1 MATQKSSTVIT
12 AIKYHK
18 KWFGTILIII
28 VSSYFIFLKMHVLP
42 KTTTVN
48 TTPVN
53 VVKVKTSD
61 VPIWLQAIGS
71 VKAINAVM
79 IKVRADG
86 ELQKTYFEEG
96 NIVKKGDLLA
106 EIDPQIY
113 QAQLDQAK
121 SVAAKDKAQL
131 NNALISYNRAS
142 KLAKAGAG
150 PSQDVDT
157 YRSQVATLKAT
168 IEADQAAI
176 DEAQI
181 QLNFTQ
187 IKSPIDGRVG
197 QRLIDVGSIVHASD
211 NTGLV
216 TITQMDPISIQFT
229 VPQSNLAA
237 ILLANKKSSLEVV
250 ALQPNTDKPLAIGK
264 LTFIDSQVSTNS
276 GQVTLKANFDNK
288 QQDLWP
294 GTLISVKLLLKTDR
308 EALVIPT
315 QAIQQGN
322 EGTFVYVIDK
332 DQKAQVRNIELGASI
347 GDLQQVTK
355 GLQLTDQI
363 VTSGQYRLT
372 EGSMV
377 NIVKQDNVT
386 TKVVNNEVL

>member
-1 MATQKSSTVIT
+1 MASKKRNTVIK
-12 AIKYHK
+12 AITHHK
-18 KWFGTILIII
+18 KWFVTIFIII
-28 VSSYFIFLKMHVLP
+28 ICSYFIFLKMHGLP
-42 KTTTVN
+42 KATTVN
-48 TTPVN
+48 TTPAN
-53 VVKVKTSD
+53 IVKVKSLD

-71 VKAINAVM
+71 VKAINTVM

-86 ELQKTYFEEG
+86 ELQKTYFDEG
-96 NIVKKGDLLA
+96 STVKKGDLLA

-121 SVAAKDKAQL
+121 SVEAKDKAQL
-131 NNALISYNRAS
+131 NNALISYSRAS
-142 KLAKAGAG
+142 KLAQAGAG

-187 IKSPIDGRVG
+187 ITSPLDGRAG

-229 VPQSNLAA
+229 VPQDSLAP
-237 ILLANKKSSLEVV
+237 ILLANQKDHVKVI
-250 ALQPNTDKPLAIGK
+250 ALQNNTDKPIATGELI
-264 LTFIDSQVSTNS
+264 FIDSQVSTNS

-288 QQDLWP
+288 QQTLWP
-294 GTLISVKLLLKTDR
+294 GTLISVKLLLRTDKD
-308 EALVIPT
+308 ALVIPV

-322 EGTFVYVIDK
+322 QGPFVYVIDT
-332 DQKAQVRNIELGASI
+332 DQKAYVRNIELGATM

-355 GLQLTDQI
+355 GLQLTNQV

-372 EGSMV
+372 EGSAV
-377 NIVKQDNVT
+377 NVVKHDNVT
-386 TKVVNNEVL
+386 TKVGQ

>member
-1 MATQKSSTVIT
+1 MASKKRNTVIK
-12 AIKYHK
+12 AITHHK
-18 KWFGTILIII
+18 KWFVTIFIII
-28 VSSYFIFLKMHVLP
+28 ICSYFIFLKMHGLP
-42 KTTTVN
+42 KATTVN

-53 VVKVKTSD
+53 IVKVKSLD

-71 VKAINAVM
+71 VKAINTVM

-86 ELQKTYFEEG
+86 ELQKTYFDEG
-96 NIVKKGDLLA
+96 STVKKGDLLA

-121 SVAAKDKAQL
+121 SVEAKDKAQL
-131 NNALISYNRAS
+131 NNALISYSRAS
-142 KLAKAGAG
+142 KLAQAGAG

-187 IKSPIDGRVG
+187 ITSPLDGRAG

-229 VPQSNLAA
+229 VPQDSLAP
-237 ILLANKKSSLEVV
+237 ILLANQKDHVKVI
-250 ALQPNTDKPLAIGK
+250 ALQNNTDKPIATGELI
-264 LTFIDSQVSTNS
+264 FIDSQVSTNS

-288 QQDLWP
+288 QQTLWP
-294 GTLISVKLLLKTDR
+294 GTLISVKLLLRTDKD
-308 EALVIPT
+308 ALVIPV

-322 EGTFVYVIDK
+322 QGPFVYVIDT
-332 DQKAQVRNIELGASI
+332 DQKAYVRNIELGATM

-355 GLQLTDQI
+355 GLQLTDQV

-372 EGSMV
+372 EGSAV
-377 NIVKQDNVT
+377 NIVKHDNVT
-386 TKVVNNEVL
+386 TKVGQ

>member
-1 MATQKSSTVIT
+1 MATKNSHTMIT
-12 AIKYHK
+12 TITQHK
-18 KWFGTILIII
+18 KWFVTIFIII
-28 VSSYFIFLKMHVLP
+28 ISSYFIFLKMHVSP
-42 KTTTVN
+42 KATTVT

-53 VVKVKTSD
+53 VVQVKASD

-71 VKAINAVM
+71 VKAINTVM

-96 NIVKKGDLLA
+96 NTVKKGDLLA

-142 KLAKAGAG
+142 KLAQAGAG

-157 YRSQVATLKAT
+157 YRAQVATLKAT

-187 IKSPIDGRVG
+187 IKSPIDGRAG

-229 VPQSNLAA
+229 VPQNNLAA
-237 ILLANKKSSLEVV
+237 ILLANQKNNVEVI
-250 ALQPNTDKPLAIGK
+250 ALQPNTDKSIAIGK
-264 LTFIDSQVSTNS
+264 LTFIDSQVSSNS

-288 QQDLWP
+288 QQNLWP
-294 GTLISVKLLLKTDR
+294 GTLISVKLLLRTDK
-308 EALVIPT
+308 ETLVIPA

-322 EGTFVYVIDK
+322 EGPFVYVIDK
-332 DQKAQVRNIELGASI
+332 DQKAHVRNVELGAAM
-347 GDLQQVTK
+347 GDLRQVTK
-355 GLQLTDQI
+355 GLQLTDQV

-372 EGSMV
+372 EGSVV
-377 NIVKQDNVT
+377 NIVKQDNVAV
-386 TKVVNNEVL
+386 KVGQ

>member
-1 MATQKSSTVIT
+1 MATKNSHTMIT
-12 AIKYHK
+12 TITQHK
-18 KWFGTILIII
+18 KWFVTIFIII
-28 VSSYFIFLKMHVLP
+28 ISSYFIFLKMHVSP
-42 KTTTVN
+42 KATTVT

-53 VVKVKTSD
+53 VVQVKASD

-71 VKAINAVM
+71 VKAINTVM

-96 NIVKKGDLLA
+96 NTVKKGDLLA

-142 KLAKAGAG
+142 KLAQAGAG

-157 YRSQVATLKAT
+157 YRAQVATLKAT

-187 IKSPIDGRVG
+187 IKSPIDGRAG

-229 VPQSNLAA
+229 VPQNNLAA
-237 ILLANKKSSLEVV
+237 ILLANQKNNVEVI
-250 ALQPNTDKPLAIGK
+250 ALQPNTDKSIAIGK
-264 LTFIDSQVSTNS
+264 LTFIDSQVSSNS

-288 QQDLWP
+288 QQNLWP
-294 GTLISVKLLLKTDR
+294 GTLISVKLLLRTDK
-308 EALVIPT
+308 ETLVIPA

-322 EGTFVYVIDK
+322 EGPFVYVIDK
-332 DQKAQVRNIELGASI
+332 NQKAHVRNVELGAAM
-347 GDLQQVTK
+347 GDLRQVTK
-355 GLQLTDQI
+355 GLQLTDQV

-372 EGSMV
+372 EGSVV
-377 NIVKQDNVT
+377 NIVKQDNVAV
-386 TKVVNNEVL
+386 KVGQ

>member
-1 MATQKSSTVIT
+1 MATKNSHTVIT
-12 AIKYHK
+12 TITQHK
-18 KWFGTILIII
+18 KWFVTIFIII
-28 VSSYFIFLKMHVLP
+28 ISSYFIFLKMHVSP
-42 KTTTVN
+42 KATTVT

-53 VVKVKTSD
+53 VVQVEASD

-71 VKAINAVM
+71 VKAINTVM

-96 NIVKKGDLLA
+96 NTVKKGDLLA

-131 NNALISYNRAS
+131 SNALISYNRAS
-142 KLAKAGAG
+142 KLAQAGAG

-157 YRSQVATLKAT
+157 YRAQVATLKAT

-187 IKSPIDGRVG
+187 IKSPIDGRAG

-229 VPQSNLAA
+229 VPQNNLAA
-237 ILLANKKSSLEVV
+237 ILLANQKNNVEVI
-250 ALQPNTDKPLAIGK
+250 ALQPNIDKSIAIGK
-264 LTFIDSQVSTNS
+264 LTFIDSQVSSNS

-288 QQDLWP
+288 QQNLWP
-294 GTLISVKLLLKTDR
+294 GTLISVKLLLRIDKET
-308 EALVIPT
+308 LVIPA

-322 EGTFVYVIDK
+322 EGPFVYVIDK
-332 DQKAQVRNIELGASI
+332 EQKAHVRNVELGAAM
-347 GDLQQVTK
+347 GDLRQVTK
-355 GLQLTDQI
+355 GLQLTDQV

-372 EGSMV
+372 EGSVV
-377 NIVKQDNVT
+377 NIVKQDNVAA
-386 TKVVNNEVL
+386 KVGQ

>member
-1 MATQKSSTVIT
+1 
-12 AIKYHK
+12 
-18 KWFGTILIII
+18 
-28 VSSYFIFLKMHVLP
+28 MHVSP
-42 KTTTVN
+42 KATTVT

-53 VVKVKTSD
+53 VVQVKASD

-71 VKAINAVM
+71 VKAINTVM

-96 NIVKKGDLLA
+96 NTVKKGDLLA

-131 NNALISYNRAS
+131 LNNALISYNRAS
-142 KLAKAGAG
+142 KLAQAGAG

-157 YRSQVATLKAT
+157 YRAQVATLKAT

-187 IKSPIDGRVG
+187 IKSPIDGRAG

-229 VPQSNLAA
+229 VPQNNLAA
-237 ILLANKKSSLEVV
+237 ILLANQKNNVEVI
-250 ALQPNTDKPLAIGK
+250 ALQPNTDKSIAIGK
-264 LTFIDSQVSTNS
+264 LTFIDSQVSSNS

-288 QQDLWP
+288 QQNLWP
-294 GTLISVKLLLKTDR
+294 GTLISVKLLLRTDK
-308 EALVIPT
+308 ETLVIPA

-322 EGTFVYVIDK
+322 EGPFVYVIDK
-332 DQKAQVRNIELGASI
+332 DQKAHVRNVELGAAM
-347 GDLQQVTK
+347 GDLRQVTK
-355 GLQLTDQI
+355 GLQLTDQV

-372 EGSMV
+372 EGSVV
-377 NIVKQDNVT
+377 NIVKQDNVAV
-386 TKVVNNEVL
+386 KVGQ

>member
-1 MATQKSSTVIT
+1 MATKNSHTVIT
-12 AIKYHK
+12 TITQHK
-18 KWFGTILIII
+18 KWFVTIFIII
-28 VSSYFIFLKMHVLP
+28 ISSYFIFLKMHVSP
-42 KTTTVN
+42 KATTVT

-53 VVKVKTSD
+53 VVQVKASD

-71 VKAINAVM
+71 VKAINTVM

-96 NIVKKGDLLA
+96 NTVKKGDLLA

-142 KLAKAGAG
+142 KLAQAGAG

-157 YRSQVATLKAT
+157 YRAQVATLKAT

-187 IKSPIDGRVG
+187 IKSPIDGRAG

-216 TITQMDPISIQFT
+216 TITQMAPISIQFT
-229 VPQSNLAA
+229 VPQNNLAA
-237 ILLANKKSSLEVV
+237 ILLANQKNNVEVI
-250 ALQPNTDKPLAIGK
+250 ALQPNTDKSIAIGK
-264 LTFIDSQVSTNS
+264 LTFIDSQVSSNS

-288 QQDLWP
+288 QQNLWP
-294 GTLISVKLLLKTDR
+294 GTLISVKLLLRTDK
-308 EALVIPT
+308 ETLVIPA

-322 EGTFVYVIDK
+322 EGPFVYVIDK
-332 DQKAQVRNIELGASI
+332 NQKAHVRNVELGAAM
-347 GDLQQVTK
+347 GDLRQVTK
-355 GLQLTDQI
+355 GLQLTDQV

-372 EGSMV
+372 EGSVV
-377 NIVKQDNVT
+377 NIVKQDNVAV
-386 TKVVNNEVL
+386 KVGQ

>member
-1 MATQKSSTVIT
+1 MATKNSHTMIT
-12 AIKYHK
+12 TITQHK
-18 KWFGTILIII
+18 KWFVTIFIII
-28 VSSYFIFLKMHVLP
+28 ISSYFIFLKMHVSP
-42 KTTTVN
+42 KATTVT

-53 VVKVKTSD
+53 VVQVKASD

-71 VKAINAVM
+71 VKAINTVM

-96 NIVKKGDLLA
+96 NTVKKGDLLA

-131 NNALISYNRAS
+131 SNALISYNRAS
-142 KLAKAGAG
+142 KLAQAGAG

-157 YRSQVATLKAT
+157 YRAQVATLKAT

-187 IKSPIDGRVG
+187 IKSPIDGRAG

-229 VPQSNLAA
+229 VPQNNLAA
-237 ILLANKKSSLEVV
+237 ILLANQKNNVEVI
-250 ALQPNTDKPLAIGK
+250 ALQPNTDKSIAIGK
-264 LTFIDSQVSTNS
+264 LTFIDSQVSSNS

-288 QQDLWP
+288 QQNLWP
-294 GTLISVKLLLKTDR
+294 GTLISVKLLLRTDK
-308 EALVIPT
+308 ETLVIPA

-322 EGTFVYVIDK
+322 EGPFVYVIDK
-332 DQKAQVRNIELGASI
+332 DQKAHVRNVELGATM
-347 GDLQQVTK
+347 GDLRQVTK
-355 GLQLTDQI
+355 GLQLTDQV

-372 EGSMV
+372 EGSVV
-377 NIVKQDNVT
+377 NIVKQDNVAV
-386 TKVVNNEVL
+386 KVGQ

>member
-1 MATQKSSTVIT
+1 MATKNSHTMIT
-12 AIKYHK
+12 TITQHK
-18 KWFGTILIII
+18 KWFVTIFIII
-28 VSSYFIFLKMHVLP
+28 ISSYFIFLKMHVSP
-42 KTTTVN
+42 KATTVT

-53 VVKVKTSD
+53 VVQVKASD

-71 VKAINAVM
+71 VKAINTVM

-96 NIVKKGDLLA
+96 NTVKKGDLLA

-142 KLAKAGAG
+142 KLAQAGAG
-150 PSQDVDT
+150 PSQDVNT
-157 YRSQVATLKAT
+157 YRAQVATLKAT

-187 IKSPIDGRVG
+187 IKSPIDGRAG

-229 VPQSNLAA
+229 VPQNNLAA
-237 ILLANKKSSLEVV
+237 ILLANQKNNVEVI
-250 ALQPNTDKPLAIGK
+250 ALQPNTDKSIAIGK
-264 LTFIDSQVSTNS
+264 LTFIDSQVSSNS

-288 QQDLWP
+288 QQNLWP
-294 GTLISVKLLLKTDR
+294 GTLISVKLLLRTDK
-308 EALVIPT
+308 ETLIIPA

-322 EGTFVYVIDK
+322 EGPFVYVIDK
-332 DQKAQVRNIELGASI
+332 DQKAHVRNVELGAAM
-347 GDLQQVTK
+347 GDLRQVTK
-355 GLQLTDQI
+355 GLQLTDQV

-372 EGSMV
+372 EGSVV
-377 NIVKQDNVT
+377 NIVKQDNVAV
-386 TKVVNNEVL
+386 KVGQ

>member
-1 MATQKSSTVIT
+1 MYMATKNSHTMIT
-12 AIKYHK
+12 TITQHK
-18 KWFGTILIII
+18 KWFVTIFIII
-28 VSSYFIFLKMHVLP
+28 ISSYFIFLKMHVSP
-42 KTTTVN
+42 KATTVT

-53 VVKVKTSD
+53 VVQVKASD

-71 VKAINAVM
+71 VKAINTVM

-96 NIVKKGDLLA
+96 NTVKKGDLLA

-142 KLAKAGAG
+142 KLAQAGAG
-150 PSQDVDT
+150 PSQDVNT
-157 YRSQVATLKAT
+157 YRAQVATLKAT

-187 IKSPIDGRVG
+187 IKSPIDGRAG

-229 VPQSNLAA
+229 VPQNNLAA
-237 ILLANKKSSLEVV
+237 ILLANQKNNVEVI
-250 ALQPNTDKPLAIGK
+250 ALQPNTDKSIAIGK
-264 LTFIDSQVSTNS
+264 LTFIDSQVSSNS

-288 QQDLWP
+288 QQNLWP
-294 GTLISVKLLLKTDR
+294 GTLISVKLLLRTDK
-308 EALVIPT
+308 ETLIIPA

-322 EGTFVYVIDK
+322 EGPFVYVIDK
-332 DQKAQVRNIELGASI
+332 DQKAHVRNVELGAAM
-347 GDLQQVTK
+347 GDLRQVTK
-355 GLQLTDQI
+355 GLQLTDQV

-372 EGSMV
+372 EGSVV
-377 NIVKQDNVT
+377 NIVKQDNVAV
-386 TKVVNNEVL
+386 KVGQ

>member
-1 MATQKSSTVIT
+1 MYMATKNSHTMIT
-12 AIKYHK
+12 TITQHK
-18 KWFGTILIII
+18 KWFVTIFIII
-28 VSSYFIFLKMHVLP
+28 ISSYFIFLKMHVSP
-42 KTTTVN
+42 KATTVT

-53 VVKVKTSD
+53 VVQVKASD

-71 VKAINAVM
+71 VKAINTVM

-96 NIVKKGDLLA
+96 NTVKKGDLLA

-142 KLAKAGAG
+142 KLAQAGAG

-157 YRSQVATLKAT
+157 YRAQVATLKAT

-187 IKSPIDGRVG
+187 IKSPIDGRAG

-229 VPQSNLAA
+229 VPQNNLAA
-237 ILLANKKSSLEVV
+237 ILLANQKNNVEVI
-250 ALQPNTDKPLAIGK
+250 ALQPNTDKSIAIGK
-264 LTFIDSQVSTNS
+264 LTFIDSQVSSNS

-288 QQDLWP
+288 QQNLWP
-294 GTLISVKLLLKTDR
+294 GTLISVKLLLRTDK
-308 EALVIPT
+308 ETLVIPA

-322 EGTFVYVIDK
+322 EGSFVYVIDK
-332 DQKAQVRNIELGASI
+332 NQKAHVRNVELGAAM
-347 GDLQQVTK
+347 GDLRQVTK
-355 GLQLTDQI
+355 GLQLTDQV

-372 EGSMV
+372 EGSVV
-377 NIVKQDNVT
+377 NIVKQDDVAV
-386 TKVVNNEVL
+386 KVGQ

>member
-1 MATQKSSTVIT
+1 MATKNSHTVIT
-12 AIKYHK
+12 TITQHK
-18 KWFGTILIII
+18 KWFVTIFIII
-28 VSSYFIFLKMHVLP
+28 ISSYFIFLKMHVSP
-42 KTTTVN
+42 KATTVT

-53 VVKVKTSD
+53 VVQVEASD

-71 VKAINAVM
+71 VKAINTVM

-96 NIVKKGDLLA
+96 NTVKKGDLLA

-142 KLAKAGAG
+142 KLAQAGAG

-157 YRSQVATLKAT
+157 YRAQVATLKAT
-168 IEADQAAI
+168 IEEDQAAI

-229 VPQSNLAA
+229 VPQNNLAA
-237 ILLANKKSSLEVV
+237 ILLANQKNNVEVI
-250 ALQPNTDKPLAIGK
+250 ALQPNTDKSIAIGK
-264 LTFIDSQVSTNS
+264 LTFIDSQVSSNS
-276 GQVTLKANFDNK
+276 GQVILKANFDNK
-288 QQDLWP
+288 QQNLWP
-294 GTLISVKLLLKTDR
+294 GTLISVKLLLRTDK
-308 EALVIPT
+308 ETLVIPA

-322 EGTFVYVIDK
+322 EGPFVYVIDK
-332 DQKAQVRNIELGASI
+332 NQKAHVRNVEIGAAM
-347 GDLQQVTK
+347 GDLRQVTK
-355 GLQLTDQI
+355 GLQLTDQV

-372 EGSMV
+372 EGSVV
-377 NIVKQDNVT
+377 NIVKQDNVAA
-386 TKVVNNEVL
+386 KVGQ

>member
-1 MATQKSSTVIT
+1 MATKNSHTMIT
-12 AIKYHK
+12 TITQHK
-18 KWFGTILIII
+18 KWFVTIFIII
-28 VSSYFIFLKMHVLP
+28 ISSYFIFLKMQVSP
-42 KTTTVN
+42 KATTVT

-53 VVKVKTSD
+53 VVQVKASD

-71 VKAINAVM
+71 VKAINTVM

-96 NIVKKGDLLA
+96 NAVKKGDLLA

-131 NNALISYNRAS
+131 SNALISYNRAS
-142 KLAKAGAG
+142 KLAQAGAG

-157 YRSQVATLKAT
+157 YRAQVATLKAT

-187 IKSPIDGRVG
+187 IKSPIDGRAG

-229 VPQSNLAA
+229 VPQNNLAA
-237 ILLANKKSSLEVV
+237 ILLANQKNNVEVI
-250 ALQPNTDKPLAIGK
+250 ALQPNTDKSIAIGK
-264 LTFIDSQVSTNS
+264 LTFIDSQVSSNS

-288 QQDLWP
+288 QQNLWP
-294 GTLISVKLLLKTDR
+294 GTLISVKLLLRTDK
-308 EALVIPT
+308 ETLVIPA

-322 EGTFVYVIDK
+322 EGPFVYVIDK
-332 DQKAQVRNIELGASI
+332 DQKAHVRNVELGAAM
-347 GDLQQVTK
+347 GDLRQVTK
-355 GLQLTDQI
+355 GLQLTDQV

-372 EGSMV
+372 EGSVV
-377 NIVKQDNVT
+377 NIVKQDNVAV
-386 TKVVNNEVL
+386 KVGQ

>member
-1 MATQKSSTVIT
+1 MATKNSHTMIT
-12 AIKYHK
+12 TITQHK
-18 KWFGTILIII
+18 KWFVTIFIII
-28 VSSYFIFLKMHVLP
+28 ISSYFIFLKMHVSP
-42 KTTTVN
+42 KATTVTTT
-48 TTPVN
+48 PIN
-53 VVKVKTSD
+53 VVQVKASD

-71 VKAINAVM
+71 VKAINTVM

-96 NIVKKGDLLA
+96 NTVKKGDLLA

-142 KLAKAGAG
+142 KLAQAGAG

-157 YRSQVATLKAT
+157 YRAQVATLKAT

-187 IKSPIDGRVG
+187 IKSPIDGRAG

-229 VPQSNLAA
+229 VPQNNLAA
-237 ILLANKKSSLEVV
+237 ILLANQKNNVEVI
-250 ALQPNTDKPLAIGK
+250 ALQPNTDKSIAIGK
-264 LTFIDSQVSTNS
+264 LTFIDSQVSSNS

-288 QQDLWP
+288 QQNLWP
-294 GTLISVKLLLKTDR
+294 GTLISVKLLLRTDK
-308 EALVIPT
+308 ETLVIPA

-322 EGTFVYVIDK
+322 EGPFVYVIDK
-332 DQKAQVRNIELGASI
+332 NQKAHVRNVELGAAM
-347 GDLQQVTK
+347 GDLRQVTK
-355 GLQLTDQI
+355 GLQLTDQV

-372 EGSMV
+372 EGSVV
-377 NIVKQDNVT
+377 NIVKQDNVAV
-386 TKVVNNEVL
+386 KVGQ